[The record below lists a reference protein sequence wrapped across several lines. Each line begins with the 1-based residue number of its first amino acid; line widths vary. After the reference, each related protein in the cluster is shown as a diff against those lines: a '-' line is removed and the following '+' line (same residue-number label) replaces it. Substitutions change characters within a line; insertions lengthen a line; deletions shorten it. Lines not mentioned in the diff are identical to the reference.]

1 MVCPNRSRAA
11 GYSNQRLKSV
21 FDFVILFC
29 TPDNNSFIAC
39 NISKKPM
46 SHDYKALGLKAG
58 LEIHQQL
65 DTKEKLFCGCPTLL
79 RDTKESNFEFFRYL
93 RPTQSEMGVVDKAA
107 LEEVKLT
114 RKFIYKAYDTTCLV
128 ENDEEPP
135 RELNP
140 EAVDCALMI
149 ARMLNMNI
157 VDELYTMRKIVI
169 DGSNT
174 SGFQRTGL
182 VATGGYLNSKAGRVG
197 VDVLC
202 LEEEAAQKVE
212 DRVDSVIYSLDR
224 LGIPL
229 VEIGTAPDIVSP
241 QHAREVAEQLGMIL
255 RSTGRVKRGLG
266 TIRQDVNI
274 SIAEGA
280 RVEIKGVQELALIET
295 IVEREVTRQAN
306 LLEIK
311 RELNKIKADVS
322 DKIVDVSS
330 VFTNTTSKVILKALK
345 GGVVLAVNLPG
356 FAGFVGKEI
365 QPGRRLGTEFSDRAK
380 KSGVG
385 GIFHTDELPNYG
397 ITEDEVKAL
406 RKAVGAQDGDCVV
419 MVADTKEKAKGA
431 MEAVI
436 LRARE
441 ALECIPEET
450 RRALPDGNSA
460 YMRPLPGAAR
470 MYPETDVPPVVITEE
485 RVREI
490 KLPELIGERKARYM
504 KQFALNEELAN
515 QISRSGDFVLFE
527 RIMQQA
533 PKASATTVVRTLET
547 ILYEL
552 EKEGVPTNKIT
563 EEHLIALFKL
573 QSGGKIPN
581 EAISGVLKIIAGKP
595 ELAVDKAAASLG
607 IGVVDAGELETVI
620 DRLIESRMDFIKAKG
635 LDSVGPLMGVVMKEF
650 RGKFSGQEISRILKE
665 KIERKLGT

>member
-1 MVCPNRSRAA
+1 MN
-11 GYSNQRLKSV
+11 
-21 FDFVILFC
+21 
-29 TPDNNSFIAC
+29 
-39 NISKKPM
+39 
-46 SHDYKALGLKAG
+46 HDYRALGLKSG

-93 RPTQSEMGVVDKAA
+93 RPAQSEMGIVDKAA
-107 LEEVKLT
+107 LEEIKLIK
-114 RKFIYKAYDTTCLV
+114 KFIYKAYDTTCLV

-140 EAVDCALMI
+140 EAVDYALTI
-149 ARMLNMNI
+149 ARMMNMKI
-157 VDELYTMRKIVI
+157 VDELHTMRKIVI

-182 VATGGYLNSKAGRVG
+182 IATHGYIDSSAGRVG
-197 VDVLC
+197 IDVLC

-212 DRVDSVIYSLDR
+212 DKGDSVIYSLDR

-241 QHAREVAEQLGMIL
+241 AHAKEVAQQIGMIL
-255 RSTGRVKRGLG
+255 RSTGKVKRGLG

-274 SIAEGA
+274 SIAQGA

-295 IVEREVTRQAN
+295 IVEREVTRQAT
-306 LLEIK
+306 LIEIK
-311 RELNKIKADVS
+311 KKLNAQKAAVT
-322 DKIVDVSS
+322 DKIIDVTS
-330 VFTNTTSKVILKALK
+330 VFRNTISKVIQKALK
-345 GGVVLAVNLPG
+345 GGVVYAVNLKG
-356 FAGFVGKEI
+356 FSGSVGKEI

-397 ITEDEVKAL
+397 ITKEEVEAL
-406 RKAVGAQDGDCVV
+406 RLAVNARETDCVV
-419 MVADTKEKAKGA
+419 MVADSKEKSQGA

-436 LRARE
+436 IRAKE
-441 ALECIPEET
+441 ALEFIPEET

-485 RVREI
+485 RIQGI
-490 KLPELIGERKARYM
+490 KLPELIGERKARYI
-504 KQFALNEELAN
+504 KQFNLNEELAN
-515 QISRSGDFVLFE
+515 QIARSVNSVIFD
-527 RIMQQA
+527 RIMQHVPEA
-533 PKASATTVVRTLET
+533 NPNSVVRVLET

-552 EKEGVPTNKIT
+552 EKEGVEVNKIT
-563 EEHLIALFKL
+563 EDHMMQLFRL
-573 QSGGKIPN
+573 QSEGKIPN
-581 EAISGVLKIIAGKP
+581 EAISNILKTIALKPDLGVDRSA
-595 ELAVDKAAASLG
+595 ESLG
-607 IGVVDAGELETVI
+607 IGGVNKRELETAV
-620 DRLIESRMDFIKAKG
+620 DKLIEEKTDFVKAKG
-635 LDSVGPLMGVVMKEF
+635 LNAAGPLMGLIMNDF
-650 RGKFSGQEISRILKE
+650 RGKVSGEEVNRLLKE
-665 KIERKLGT
+665 KISKKLA

>member
-1 MVCPNRSRAA
+1 
-11 GYSNQRLKSV
+11 
-21 FDFVILFC
+21 
-29 TPDNNSFIAC
+29 
-39 NISKKPM
+39 M
-46 SHDYKALGLKAG
+46 SHDYRALGLKAG

-65 DTKEKLFCGCPTLL
+65 NTKEKLFCGCPTLL

-135 RELNP
+135 RELNQ
-140 EAVDCALMI
+140 EAVECSLII

-182 VATGGYLNSKAGRVG
+182 VATDGYLESSAGRVG
-197 VDVLC
+197 IGVLC

-212 DRVDSVIYSLDR
+212 DRGDSVIYSLDR

-241 QHAREVAEQLGMIL
+241 AHAREVAEKLGMFL
-255 RSTGRVKRGLG
+255 RSTGKVKRGLG
-266 TIRQDVNI
+266 TIRQDINI

-280 RVEIKGVQELALIET
+280 RVEIKGVQELDLIET
-295 IVEREVTRQAN
+295 IVEREVARQAA

-311 RELNKIKADVS
+311 RELNKRKAVVS
-322 DKIVDVSS
+322 DKIVDVTS
-330 VFTNTTSKVILKALK
+330 VFARTTSKVILKALK
-345 GGVVLAVNLPG
+345 GGVVYAVNLPG
-356 FAGFVGKEI
+356 FSGLVGREL

-385 GIFHTDELPNYG
+385 GIFHTDEMPNYG
-397 ITEDEVKAL
+397 ITDEEVKAL
-406 RKAVGAQDGDCVV
+406 CNAVEAEVNDCVV
-419 MVADTKEKAKGA
+419 MVADSREKAQGA

-436 LRARE
+436 IRARE
-441 ALECIPEET
+441 ALEIVPEET

-470 MYPETDVPPVVITEE
+470 MYPETDVPPVEISQE
-485 RVREI
+485 RISGIE
-490 KLPELIGERKARYM
+490 LPELIEERIGRYM
-504 KQFALNEELAN
+504 KQFRLNEELAG
-515 QISRSGDFVLFE
+515 QIARSENFVIFE
-527 RIMQQA
+527 SILQQVPNA
-533 PKASATTVVRTLET
+533 NANVVVRTLET
-547 ILYEL
+547 VLYEL
-552 EKEGVPTNKIT
+552 GNEGVNVNNIK
-563 EEHLIALFKL
+563 EVHLMELFRL
-573 QSGGKIPN
+573 HADGKIPN
-581 EAISGVLKIIAGKP
+581 EAVREVLILIAVKP
-595 ELAVDKAAASLG
+595 ESTVEKAIGTLG
-607 IGVVDAGELETVI
+607 IGGVETGELEAAI
-620 DRLIESRMDFIKAKG
+620 DKIINSRMDFIKEKG
-635 LDSVGPLMGVVMKEF
+635 MNSAGPLMGVVMKEL
-650 RGKFSGQEISRILKE
+650 RGKVSGKEISKLLKE
-665 KIERKLGT
+665 KLSKKLETFK

>member
-1 MVCPNRSRAA
+1 
-11 GYSNQRLKSV
+11 
-21 FDFVILFC
+21 
-29 TPDNNSFIAC
+29 
-39 NISKKPM
+39 M

-93 RPTQSEMGVVDKAA
+93 RPTQSEMGIVDKAA

-135 RELNP
+135 RELNQ
-140 EAVDCALMI
+140 EAIDFALMI

-182 VATGGYLNSKAGRVG
+182 VATGGFLESKAGRVG
-197 VDVLC
+197 IDLLC

-212 DRVDSVIYSLDR
+212 DRGDSVIYSLDR

-241 QHAREVAEQLGMIL
+241 EHAREVAEHIGMIL

-295 IVEREVTRQAN
+295 IVEREITRQVN

-311 RELNKIKADVS
+311 RELNKIKAAVS
-322 DKIVDVSS
+322 DNIVDVTS
-330 VFTNTTSKVILKALK
+330 VFSNTTSKVISKALK
-345 GGVVLAVNLPG
+345 GGVVYAVNLPG
-356 FAGFVGKEI
+356 FAGFAGREI

-380 KSGVG
+380 KYGVG

-397 ITEDEVKAL
+397 ITEDEIDAL
-406 RKAVGAQDGDCVV
+406 RKAVGAQDRDCVV
-419 MVADTKEKAKGA
+419 MVADTREKAQGA

-436 LRARE
+436 IRARE
-441 ALECIPEET
+441 ALACIPEET
-450 RRALPDGNSA
+450 RRALPDGDSA

-485 RVREI
+485 RIGNI
-490 KLPELIGERKARYM
+490 KLPELIGERIARYRQ
-504 KQFALNEELAN
+504 QFALNEELAN
-515 QISRSGDFVLFE
+515 QIARSVNVLLFE
-527 RIMQQA
+527 KIMQEV
-533 PKASATTVVRTLET
+533 PEASATSVVRVLET
-547 ILYEL
+547 VLYEL
-552 EKEGVPTNKIT
+552 GKEGIPVKTPYLNTGTIT
-563 EEHLIALFKL
+563 EEHLLALFKL
-573 QSGGKIPN
+573 HSEGKIPN
-581 EAISGVLKIIAGKP
+581 EAIGNILKTIAAKP
-595 ELAVDKAAASLG
+595 ELTVDKAVQNLG
-607 IGVVDAGELETVI
+607 IGGIETGDLEAAI
-620 DRLIESRMDFIKAKG
+620 DKLIESRMDFIKEKG
-635 LDSVGPLMGVVMKEF
+635 LDSAGPLMGLVMKEF
-650 RGKFSGQEISRILKE
+650 RGKVSGQEISRILKE
-665 KIERKLGT
+665 KISKKL

>member
-1 MVCPNRSRAA
+1 
-11 GYSNQRLKSV
+11 
-21 FDFVILFC
+21 
-29 TPDNNSFIAC
+29 
-39 NISKKPM
+39 M
-46 SHDYKALGLKAG
+46 SHDYKALGLKSG

-93 RPTQSEMGVVDKAA
+93 RPTQSEMGVVDRAA

-114 RKFIYKAYDTTCLV
+114 KKFIYKAYDTTCLV

-135 RELNP
+135 RELNQ
-140 EAVDCALMI
+140 EAVECSLII
-149 ARMLNMNI
+149 AGMLNMNI

-182 VATGGYLNSKAGRVG
+182 VATDGYLESSAARVG
-197 VDVLC
+197 ISVLC

-212 DRVDSVIYSLDR
+212 DRGDSVIYSLDR

-241 QHAREVAEQLGMIL
+241 AHAREVAEKLGMML
-255 RSTGRVKRGLG
+255 RSTGKVKRGLG
-266 TIRQDVNI
+266 TIRQDINV

-280 RVEIKGVQELALIET
+280 RVEIKGVQELELIET
-295 IVEREVTRQAN
+295 IVEREVARQVA

-311 RELNKIKADVS
+311 KELNNRKAKVS
-322 DKIVDVSS
+322 DKIFDVTP
-330 VFTNTTSKVILKALK
+330 VFAGTTSKVILKALH
-345 GGVVLAVNLPG
+345 GGAVYAINLSG
-356 FAGFVGKEI
+356 FTGLVGREL

-397 ITEDEVKAL
+397 ITEDEIKEMRNTMGSEVN
-406 RKAVGAQDGDCVV
+406 DCVV
-419 MVADTKEKAKGA
+419 MVADTKEKAQGA

-436 LRARE
+436 MRARE
-441 ALECIPEET
+441 ALEIVPEET

-470 MYPETDVPPVVITEE
+470 MYPETDVPPVEITQE
-485 RVREI
+485 RISSI
-490 KLPELIGERKARYM
+490 KLPELIEERIARYILH
-504 KQFALNEELAN
+504 FRLNEELAGHMA
-515 QISRSGDFVLFE
+515 RSGNFVLFE
-527 RIMQQA
+527 SIMQKVPDA
-533 PKASATTVVRTLET
+533 NANVVVRTLET

-552 EKEGVPTNKIT
+552 GKEGANVNNIK
-563 EEHLIALFKL
+563 EVHLMELFRL
-573 QSGGKIPN
+573 HADGKIPN
-581 EAISGVLKIIAGKP
+581 EAVTEVLKLIASKP
-595 ELAVDKAAASLG
+595 ELTVEKAVGMLG
-607 IGVVDAGELETVI
+607 IGGVKTGELEATI
-620 DRLIESRMDFIKAKG
+620 DKIINSRMDFIKEKG
-635 LDSVGPLMGVVMKEF
+635 MNSEGPLMGVVMKEL
-650 RGKFSGQEISRILKE
+650 RGKVSGQEISRLLKE
-665 KIERKLGT
+665 RLSKKLETFK